1 MNPNNLSGKTKALA
15 SRKLSVMPLVLG
27 MGLLPVASGAG
38 AACLA
43 APDFVQK
50 NIAMDMGR
58 VVIPND
64 MAVGAVFKTQ
74 RFTIPVN
81 GASEALSNC
90 VNGGSGI
97 GRILQGD
104 AVPGRENV
112 FTTQVPGVGIR
123 FSREISE
130 NDGSGTQTFYPH
142 TLRYNGNVGVRIF
155 SPSFF
160 TVELMKIAA
169 TTGNGPLAQGTYTTY
184 TRDGDGSVMINS
196 FLSGLGITIITPSCS
211 VDAGS
216 KNIPV
221 EFGKV
226 PQSNFKGR
234 GTTTGGRNF
243 NIRLNC
249 KAGQNAENTVLLRM
263 DAQQDPSNEQG
274 VLRVTQ
280 LGTATA
286 GGVGIQV
293 IDGKNVP
300 VRFGD
305 EVEVGPS
312 KEGDYVL
319 PYTARYYQTGDRVT
333 PGRANGIATFTI
345 AYK

>member
-1 MNPNNLSGKTKALA
+1 MNPNNLSSMAKALA
-15 SRKLSVMPLVLG
+15 RRKLSVMPLVSG
-27 MGLLPVASGAG
+27 MGLLLGASGAG
-38 AACLA
+38 AAC
-43 APDFVQK
+43 FVVPNYVPK
-50 NIAMDMGR
+50 NISMDMGR
-58 VVIPND
+58 VIIPND
-64 MAVGAVFKTQ
+64 TAVGAVFKTQ
-74 RFTIPVN
+74 RFIIPVN
-81 GASEALSNC
+81 GASEAASNC
-90 VNGGSGI
+90 VNGGSAI

-123 FSREISE
+123 FSREISQL
-130 NDGSGTQTFYPH
+130 GQTFYPH
-142 TLRYNGNVGVRIF
+142 TLTFTGNVNPTIF

-184 TRDGDGSVMINS
+184 TRDGDGSVIINS

-226 PQSNFKGR
+226 PQNNFKGR
-234 GTTTGGRNF
+234 GTTTGDRNF

-263 DAQQDPSNEQG
+263 EAQQDPSNEQG